1 MYTTING
8 IYDNGHIILEEA
20 PPTKKR
26 MKVLITFV
34 EDSSNKTSNEANIEA
49 QKPAEQDKLKVL
61 KQGFSERWQGQ
72 FKLNDKTGDERFDYL
87 KQRYQL

>member
-8 IYDNGHIILEEA
+8 VDDNVHIILEEA
-20 PPTKKR
+20 PSTKKS
-26 MKVLITFV
+26 MKV
-34 EDSSNKTSNEANIEA
+34 S
-49 QKPAEQDKLKVL
+49 